1 MNPTIAMF
9 CIVIAALLSLLI
21 SARARF
27 NRTER
32 TLSKIMEGQTQM
44 SDSFTKLSS
53 DLEKLDKSLEQSEER
68 VIKAICR
75 LPNSP
80 SRHELV
86 SRIDSGTDW
95 KEQQ

>member
-1 MNPTIAMF
+1 MNLTVAMF
-9 CIVIAALLSLLI
+9 LVIVASLLSLLI

-27 NRTER
+27 RRTEAV
-32 TLSKIMEGQTQM
+32 LSQIAQGQSEM
-44 SDSFTKLSS
+44 GDSFTKLSS
-53 DLEKLDKSLEQSEER
+53 DLEKLNDSLEQSEER

-80 SRHELV
+80 SRLELI
-86 SRIDSGTDW
+86 SQINSETDW